1 MSKSSKVVY
10 CPIDFIS
17 TEEHM
22 ESLGWLFRGC
32 HALAVHCERLVGH
45 LSRFNSRI
53 TFVEHHDKYSVPCS
67 GYKREGYV
75 LWVGGFQYVPYLLD
89 YLARN
94 AINQKIRILSDIG
107 NQTAVNAARR
117 NARSIGLELSLKD
130 GSANGFEV
138 VPWSKAEQSRMLSE
152 CKAALDVKLDGDF
165 NQSTK
170 PPTKA
175 QKYVCSGIPV
185 AVNPGCYSGEYFKN
199 RGLELPP
206 PTDER
211 RWLSEDFHSETVAF
225 SKSLRDRLSL
235 RSVSETY
242 LAIFREVTKI
252 EP

>member
-32 HALAVHCERLVGH
+32 HALAVHCERLVGR
-45 LSRFNSRI
+45 LSRFNSRV

-67 GYKREGYV
+67 VYRKEGYV

-89 YLARN
+89 YLKETEIKQR
-94 AINQKIRILSDIG
+94 IRILSDIG

-211 RWLSEDFHSETVAF
+211 RWLSEEFHSETVAF